1 MYFLNSQRTLC
12 HIIEDMRTGEAP
24 DPCGS
29 KARKLDIL
37 RYQAGKAH
45 KLLKEKPPDVPLCR
59 HCEKALVW
67 MRPSRGKSS
76 PFVPAP

>member
-37 RYQAGKAH
+37 HFKAGKAH
-45 KLLKEKPPDVPLCR
+45 NLLKEKPPGVPLCR
-59 HCEKALVW
+59 HCEKGLVW
-67 MRPSRGKSS
+67 MRSSVGKSS
-76 PFVPAP
+76 TSILAP